1 MIALPGSKAC
11 LSLSGHELTVLSGLH
26 HGLTFKPASRME
38 SDEASCNSRLPVVG
52 ARNESLVYLA
62 CLQTISPPPESK
74 RLVSNG
80 QPDFCCMI

>member
-1 MIALPGSKAC
+1 
-11 LSLSGHELTVLSGLH
+11 
-26 HGLTFKPASRME
+26 
-38 SDEASCNSRLPVVG
+38 LPVVG